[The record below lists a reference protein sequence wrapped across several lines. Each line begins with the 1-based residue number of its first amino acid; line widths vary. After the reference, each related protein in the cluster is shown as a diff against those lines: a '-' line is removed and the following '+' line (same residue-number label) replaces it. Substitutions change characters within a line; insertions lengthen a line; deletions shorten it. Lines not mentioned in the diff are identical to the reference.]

1 MDASYWAAAKFLPD
15 HVASEHGAPQSS
27 EPPAAA
33 PSGGSAPPSAET
45 IAIMRRDP
53 HMSAEFELY
62 ERANDVLSCKLQGCK
77 AVMEAGS
84 NAAGLALS
92 AEGAAGRGGGDASG
106 AGAGAGAGG
115 GAGGGGGVGG
125 GGNPI
130 TQLTPAT
137 QHHLQP

>member
-15 HVASEHGAPQSS
+15 HVASEHGAPQSLSS

-62 ERANDVLSCKLQGCK
+62 ERANDVLSCKLQGCGL
-77 AVMEAGS
+77 VEAGS
-84 NAAGLALS
+84 NAAGLA
-92 AEGAAGRGGGDASG
+92 
-106 AGAGAGAGG
+106 
-115 GAGGGGGVGG
+115 
-125 GGNPI
+125 
-130 TQLTPAT
+130 
-137 QHHLQP
+137 